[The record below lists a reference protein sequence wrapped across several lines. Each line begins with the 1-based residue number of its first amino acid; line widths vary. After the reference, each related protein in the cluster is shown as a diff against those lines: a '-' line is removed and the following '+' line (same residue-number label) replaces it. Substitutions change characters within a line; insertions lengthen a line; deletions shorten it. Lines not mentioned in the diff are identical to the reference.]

1 MGIFDGILGGQGGL
15 TTTTTNTTNPAQQAG
30 GWLTVNPSQLHNAQI
45 LHNPQTWATT
55 SLGQAQGG
63 TYWAQDL
70 KDEVDELRYILQRT
84 VENYEEL
91 QAQHKALLDI
101 TKAGENK

>member
-1 MGIFDGILGGQGGL
+1 MSIFEGILGGQGGL

-30 GWLTVNPSQLHNAQI
+30 AWMTVNPSQLQNAQV
-45 LHNPQTWATT
+45 LHNPQTWSTT
-55 SLGQAQGG
+55 SLGQTGG
-63 TYWAQDL
+63 TYWVQEL
-70 KDEVDELRYILQRT
+70 KDEVAELRYILQRT